1 MEQRIEPNAQPEF
14 AAGTDPSFVPLVGM
28 PTAAKPTAEKA
39 EGAEQSE
46 KAGTADKDLAEADS
60 LPEPADGDEVT
71 DDAAPDAEDREDSG
85 EPAGESADGA
95 DDGDG
100 ESAADGPSF
109 EARDRRGSITAD
121 RAGIVFRLDDQEADF
136 RWDEVRAVE
145 ISLPRF
151 GRRFTVTVHVAAAR
165 WFNAEVQA
173 DSRSRLQEWETGL
186 DAVLDAYFEE

>member
-28 PTAAKPTAEKA
+28 QAAAKPATGKA
-39 EGAEQSE
+39 EEAERSEQSE
-46 KAGTADKDLAEADS
+46 KPGEDPAEAEA
-60 LPEPADGDEVT
+60 LPETAADEEAT
-71 DDAAPDAEDREDSG
+71 AAAAETTGSE
-85 EPAGESADGA
+85 ESADRA
-95 DDGDG
+95 DDGDA
-100 ESAADGPSF
+100 EPAAGGPSF

-173 DSRSRLQEWETGL
+173 DSRSRLQEWEAGL